1 MRKSL
6 ALLALTAACIASVQA
21 KAATVTLNA
30 LAFGTNTSPVISNQI
45 TENFDSRTAGTLA
58 NFTNGAL
65 SFTSQNSTIQN
76 GSVAGQFAA
85 PYFQGGAD
93 T

>member
-30 LAFGTNTSPVISNQI
+30 LAFGTNTYPVISNQI

-65 SFTSQNSTIQN
+65 SFTSQN
-76 GSVAGQFAA
+76 
-85 PYFQGGAD
+85 
-93 T
+93 